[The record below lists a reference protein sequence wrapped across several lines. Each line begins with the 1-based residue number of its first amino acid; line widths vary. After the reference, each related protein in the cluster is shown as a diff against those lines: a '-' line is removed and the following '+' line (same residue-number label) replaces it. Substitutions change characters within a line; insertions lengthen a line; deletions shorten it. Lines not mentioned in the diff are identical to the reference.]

1 MLYPTLYMGPEA
13 PCFQIVR
20 PSVRACVRWLD
31 VTFWFVNG
39 SDVCTSRVAS
49 EMDIGRVW
57 QRVSRCTVQLANKSL
72 SLSLWLFVIRLGK
85 LVLLLWHAVTPV
97 VRQDRRTDIIITG
110 IIIVWLRGTRGVVWR
125 HRRP

>member
-20 PSVRACVRWLD
+20 PCVRACVRWLD

-49 EMDIGRVW
+49 EMD
-57 QRVSRCTVQLANKSL
+57 VSLV
-72 SLSLWLFVIRLGK
+72 WLFVIRLGK

-97 VRQDRRTDIIITG
+97 VRQDRWTDIIITG
-110 IIIVWLRGTRGVVWR
+110 IIIVWRRGTRGVVWR

>member
-1 MLYPTLYMGPEA
+1 LYVKGGQRDGHR
-13 PCFQIVR
+13 PCL
-20 PSVRACVRWLD
+20 A
-31 VTFWFVNG
+31 
-39 SDVCTSRVAS
+39 AS
-49 EMDIGRVW
+49 EPLYSAVGQQI
-57 QRVSRCTVQLANKSL
+57 
-72 SLSLWLFVIRLGK
+72 SLSLWLFVIWLGK

>member
-1 MLYPTLYMGPEA
+1 LYAKGGQRDGRK
-13 PCFQIVR
+13 PCL
-20 PSVRACVRWLD
+20 A
-31 VTFWFVNG
+31 
-39 SDVCTSRVAS
+39 AS
-49 EMDIGRVW
+49 EPLYSAVGQQI
-57 QRVSRCTVQLANKSL
+57 SLSLSL
-72 SLSLWLFVIRLGK
+72 SLSLWLFVIRLGN